1 MFLKAQRGP
10 DARTSLRMRDGQM
23 ASTQSAHKG
32 AAKPNLCDHYKPVG
46 IQAISAATV
55 CRAPKPAPKS
65 SWVK

>member
-1 MFLKAQRGP
+1 
-10 DARTSLRMRDGQM
+10 M

-55 CRAPKPAPKS
+55 CRGPKPAPKS